1 MVMNSNN
8 DKKALVLTILVG
20 LTMLLM
26 TVGSAFAYY
35 AVVSTTENSTTAT
48 ITGRTQR
55 IGVVSL
61 TNEITNLKI
70 ATTSNDMSKVN
81 QRNYYSTLT
90 TNADGYDNEAN
101 LREIAL
107 LSVNGGENDTVYK
120 CTLILV

>member
-1 MVMNSNN
+1 MNSNN